1 MIGILIAL
9 QINNW
14 NEERKQEEEAI
25 KLLSDFV
32 ASIEPIVSQDP
43 TYHLM
48 PAIQLDSVHHQIFS
62 KTLEPEFVDGIR
74 IINPRGLIIDPMIKG
89 NSSAWVYNENVNTIL
104 QNERLF
110 SERFSSII
118 FQVRRLNAAFQTM
131 DALGEDLKTM
141 QLENQRYLRSKD
153 WMFKTDPESF
163 AKRIEF
169 FHSDIEFRNHLRSYQ
184 ELNGLYLQQMDIF
197 RKYQMF
203 IWIEFQN
210 LVNEKSMAEIFDQIE
225 EFGFES
231 SEEMACSESF
241 DRTLEEGY
249 ASFYMWYPVFNN
261 TSEPVDIYHLNPYTN
276 ENYLSNTIAP
286 GGFSPSATS
295 REFPYLQVGTNNA
308 CERQYEVSWDKVIII
323 NP

>member
-1 MIGILIAL
+1 MLRFFRQIRQKLLKNGNLRKYFWYALGEIFLVVIGILIAL

-153 WMFKTDPESF
+153 WMFKTDPES
-163 AKRIEF
+163 
-169 FHSDIEFRNHLRSYQ
+169 L
-184 ELNGLYLQQMDIF
+184 
-197 RKYQMF
+197 
-203 IWIEFQN
+203 
-210 LVNEKSMAEIFDQIE
+210 
-225 EFGFES
+225 
-231 SEEMACSESF
+231 
-241 DRTLEEGY
+241 
-249 ASFYMWYPVFNN
+249 
-261 TSEPVDIYHLNPYTN
+261 
-276 ENYLSNTIAP
+276 
-286 GGFSPSATS
+286 PSA
-295 REFPYLQVGTNNA
+295 
-308 CERQYEVSWDKVIII
+308 
-323 NP
+323 